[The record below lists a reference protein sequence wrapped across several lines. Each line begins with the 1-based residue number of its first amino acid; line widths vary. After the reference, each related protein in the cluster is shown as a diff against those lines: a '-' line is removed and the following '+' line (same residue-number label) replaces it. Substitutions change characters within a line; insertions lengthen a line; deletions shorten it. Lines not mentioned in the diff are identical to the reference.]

1 MNDEAN
7 IRASASKPAFFIVHR
22 SSFIVHNDSPMAEQP
37 VGSRARFRTLAAET
51 ALPIDADDL
60 MALGRRYTDQGM
72 YDEAIHLYEMA
83 GKLKPG
89 SVSLRINLAR
99 VRDLKKEAEESRYK
113 DVKSEVIAERA
124 RDEIDSSQYVGLA
137 QYYIAKDQSAKAIEL
152 LEIAK
157 IKTPNNYR
165 PFEILGRLYYSQG
178 EWEPAHEEI
187 QKARKLNPFDRGLA
201 EISGR
206 IQFELKNY
214 ERSLD
219 DFVDAFLLATD
230 QKGESTEPV
239 RRMINTLRRVHNIDA
254 KDLNHR
260 IKERVE
266 QLQLCTERLEIRKEN
281 LFRFDPRKDLKGIL
295 QKITRAAEKREDLI
309 TTSHDLRRLAVFQHM
324 KDEQIFRLSRFARV
338 EGYATGDYVF
348 REEDRSMDFYV
359 VKDGKIEIRK
369 ETPFGPQILGTLTAD
384 TIFGEM
390 NFIDRTHRSSDALAI
405 EASACYTFSF
415 SALDQLMDE
424 EKELAVGL
432 HWAFWRSLTE
442 KVRDANEQLKLFFQ
456 EDAKRGAGRKRAVD
470 QKREIQQVTVKS
482 EDKVDL
488 FRERG
493 LSAAEMKLLATFSS
507 EERFREGSMIFREGE
522 RGDKLYIVLDGR
534 VRISKF
540 IPGVGEEALT
550 VLDRG
555 DFFGEMALIDDKP
568 RSADGKAHEGD
579 ATVLSIDR
587 ATLNEILS
595 MDPHASLQ
603 FLNLLCRMI
612 SRRLRE
618 INEKIVQ
625 WKYMS
630 GGF

>member
-1 MNDEAN
+1 
-7 IRASASKPAFFIVHR
+7 
-22 SSFIVHNDSPMAEQP
+22 MAEQP
-37 VGSRARFRTLAAET
+37 VGSRARFRTLAAES
-51 ALPIDADDL
+51 ALPIEADDL
-60 MALGRRYTDQGM
+60 LALARRYSDQGM
-72 YDEAIHLYEMA
+72 YDESIHLYEMA
-83 GKLKPG
+83 EKLRPG
-89 SVSLRINLAR
+89 SVALRINLAR
-99 VRDLKKEAEESRYK
+99 VRDLKKTAEESRYN
-113 DVKSEVIAERA
+113 DVKIEVVAERA

-165 PFEILGRLYYSQG
+165 PYEILGRLYYSQG
-178 EWEPAHEEI
+178 EWDLAHEEI
-187 QKARKLNPFDRGLA
+187 GRARKLNPFDRGLA
-201 EISGR
+201 EVSGR
-206 IQFELKNY
+206 IQFELKNFD
-214 ERSLD
+214 RALD

-230 QKGESTEPV
+230 QKGETTEPV
-239 RRMINTLRRVHNIDA
+239 RRMINTLKRVHNIEA
-254 KDLNHR
+254 KDLNAK

-266 QLQLCTERLEIRKEN
+266 QLQLCTERLELRKEN
-281 LFRFDPRKDLKGIL
+281 LFRFDPHQDLKGIL

-359 VKDGKIEIRK
+359 VKDGRIEIRK
-369 ETPFGPQILGTLTAD
+369 ETPFGPQILGSLTVD

-390 NFIDRTHRSSDALAI
+390 NFIDRTHRSSDSLAV

-424 EKELAVGL
+424 DKELAVGL

-456 EDAKRGAGRKRAVD
+456 EDAKRGAGRKRVVD
-470 QKREIQQVTVKS
+470 GKRETQQVTVKS

-568 RSADGKAHEGD
+568 RSADGKAHDGD

>member
-1 MNDEAN
+1 
-7 IRASASKPAFFIVHR
+7 
-22 SSFIVHNDSPMAEQP
+22 MAEQP
-37 VGSRARFRTLAAET
+37 IASRPRFRTIAAE
-51 ALPIDADDL
+51 ASIPIDADEL
-60 MALGRRYTDQGM
+60 AGLAKRYADQGM
-72 YDEAIHLYEMA
+72 FDESIHLYEMA
-83 GKLKPG
+83 EKLKPG
-89 SVSLRINLAR
+89 SVAIRINLAR
-99 VRDLKKEAEESRYK
+99 VRDQKREAEESRYT
-113 DVKSEVIAERA
+113 EVRQEVLAERA

-137 QYYIAKDQSAKAIEL
+137 QYYMAKDQTSKAIEL

-157 IKTPNNYR
+157 LKTPNNYR

-178 EWEPAHEEI
+178 EWDPAREEI

-206 IQFELKNY
+206 IEFELKNFDGAL
-214 ERSLD
+214 E
-219 DFVDAFLLATD
+219 DFIDAFLLATD

-239 RRMINTLRRVHNIDA
+239 RRMINTLKRIHNIETKELNSKI
-254 KDLNHR
+254 KD
-260 IKERVE
+260 RVV
-266 QLQLCTERLEIRKEN
+266 QLQLCTERLEFRKEN
-281 LFRFDPRKDLKGIL
+281 LFRLDSRKDLKNIV
-295 QKITRAAEKREDLI
+295 QKITRDAEKRDNLI
-309 TTSHDLRRLAVFQHM
+309 QIAAELRKLTVLQHM
-324 KDEQIFRLSRFARV
+324 KDEQIFRLSRFVRV
-338 EGYATGDYVF
+338 DHLEAGEYVF

-359 VKDGKIEIRK
+359 VKDGRVEIRK
-369 ETPFGPQILGTLTAD
+369 DTPFGPQILGALTFD
-384 TIFGEM
+384 HIFGEM
-390 NFIDRTHRSSDALAI
+390 NFIDRTHRSSDGVAV
-405 EASACYTFSF
+405 EPSDCYTFSF
-415 SALDQLMDE
+415 SALDQMMDE
-424 EKELAVGL
+424 DKEIAVGL

-456 EDAKRGAGRKRAVD
+456 EDAKRGAGRKRAEGT
-470 QKREIQQVTVKS
+470 REMQQVTVKS

-488 FRERG
+488 FKERG

-522 RGDKLYIVLDGR
+522 KGDKLYIVLDGR

-555 DFFGEMALIDDKP
+555 DFFGEMALIDEKP
-568 RSADGKAHEGD
+568 RSADAKSHEGD

-618 INEKIVQ
+618 INEKIVH

>member
-1 MNDEAN
+1 
-7 IRASASKPAFFIVHR
+7 
-22 SSFIVHNDSPMAEQP
+22 MAET
-37 VGSRARFRTLAAET
+37 VARTRFRTVAAEGSI
-51 ALPIDADDL
+51 PIDADDL
-60 MALGRRYTDQGM
+60 LALARRYADQGM

-83 GKLKPG
+83 EKLKPG
-89 SVSLRINLAR
+89 SVAVRINLAR
-99 VRDLKKEAEESRYK
+99 ARDLKSQAEASRYESVRQ
-113 DVKSEVIAERA
+113 DVEAQRA
-124 RDEIDSSQYVGLA
+124 RDEVDASQYVGLA
-137 QYYIAKDQSAKAIEL
+137 QYYMAKDQTSKAIEL

-157 IKTPNNYR
+157 LKTPNNYR
-165 PFEILGRLYYSQG
+165 PYEILGRLHYSQG
-178 EWEPAHEEI
+178 EWDAAHEEI
-187 QKARKLNPFDRGLA
+187 VKARKLNPFDRGLA

-206 IQFELKNY
+206 VEFELRNFDRAM
-214 ERSLD
+214 E
-219 DFVDAFLLATD
+219 DFVDAFLLSTD

-239 RRMINTLRRVHNIDA
+239 RRMINTLKKMENIET
-254 KDLNHR
+254 KELNAR
-260 IKERVE
+260 IKQRVE
-266 QLQLCTERLEIRKEN
+266 QLQLCTERLELRKDN
-281 LFRFDPRKDLKGIL
+281 LFKVESKKGLREII
-295 QKITRAAEKREDLI
+295 QKITRDAETRDNLI
-309 TTSHDLRRLAVFQHM
+309 TMAADLRALTVFQHI
-324 KDEQIFRLSRFARV
+324 KDEQLIRLSKFARV
-338 EGYATGDYVF
+338 QALEEGGYVF
-348 REEDRSMDFYV
+348 REDDRSMDFYI
-359 VKDGKIEIRK
+359 VKDGRIEIRK
-369 ETPFGPQILGTLTAD
+369 DTPFGPQILGSLTPG

-390 NFIDRTHRSSDALAI
+390 NFVDRTHRSSDAAALTP
-405 EASACYTFSF
+405 SSCFTFSF

-424 EKELAVGL
+424 DKQLAVGL

-456 EDAKRGAGRKRAVD
+456 EDAKKGQGRKRVEGT
-470 QKREIQQVTVKS
+470 REMQQVTVKS

-488 FRERG
+488 FKERG
-493 LSAAEMKLLATFSS
+493 LSAGEMKLLATFSS
-507 EERFREGSMIFREGE
+507 EERFREGSMVFREGE
-522 RGDKLYIVLDGR
+522 KGEKLYIVLDGR

-540 IPGVGEEALT
+540 IPGVGEEALA

-555 DFFGEMALIDDKP
+555 DFFGEMALIDDKA
-568 RSADGKAHEGD
+568 RSADAKAHDGD

>member
-1 MNDEAN
+1 MA
-7 IRASASKPAFFIVHR
+7 AT
-22 SSFIVHNDSPMAEQP
+22 PMAEQP
-37 VGSRARFRTLAAET
+37 VVPASRSRFRTLATEQSI
-51 ALPIDADDL
+51 PIDADEL
-60 MALGRRYTDQGM
+60 LALAKRYADQGM
-72 YDEAIHLYEMA
+72 YDESIHLYEMA
-83 GKLKPG
+83 EKLKPG

-99 VRDLKKEAEESRYK
+99 VRDMKKQAEESRFA
-113 DVKSEVIAERA
+113 SLRQEVDAERVH
-124 RDEIDSSQYVGLA
+124 DEVDASQYVGLA
-137 QYYIAKDQSAKAIEL
+137 QYYMAKDQTSKAIEL

-157 IKTPNNYR
+157 LKTPNNYR
-165 PFEILGRLYYSQG
+165 PFEILGRLYYSEG
-178 EWEPAHEEI
+178 EWDPAHEEI
-187 QKARKLNPFDRGLA
+187 ERARKLNPFDRGLA
-201 EISGR
+201 EIQGR
-206 IQFELKNY
+206 VQFELKNFD
-214 ERSLD
+214 RSLD
-219 DFVDAFLLATD
+219 AFIDAFLLSTD
-230 QKGESTEPV
+230 QKGDSTEPV
-239 RRMINTLRRVHNIDA
+239 RRMINTLKRIQNIEP
-254 KDLNHR
+254 KELNAR

-266 QLQLCTERLEIRKEN
+266 QLQQCTERLEVRKES
-281 LFRFDPRKDLKGIL
+281 LFRPDRKEMREIMK
-295 QKITRAAEKREDLI
+295 KITRDAEKRDNLI
-309 TTSHDLRRLAVFQHM
+309 TVSSELRQLGVFQHM
-324 KDEQIFRLSRFARV
+324 KDEQLFHLSKFARV
-338 EGYATGDYVF
+338 DGLLEGDFVF
-348 REEDRSMDFYV
+348 REDDRSMDFYV
-359 VKDGKIEIRK
+359 VRDGRIEIRK
-369 ETPFGPQILGTLTAD
+369 DTPFGPQILGSLTRD

-390 NFIDRTHRSSDALAI
+390 NFIDRTHRSSDGMAV
-405 EASACYTFSF
+405 EASSVFTFSF

-424 EKELAVGL
+424 DKELAVGL

-456 EDAKRGAGRKRAVD
+456 EDAKKGAGRKRIEG
-470 QKREIQQVTVKS
+470 KREMQQVTVKS

-488 FRERG
+488 FKERG

-507 EERFREGSMIFREGE
+507 EERFREGSQIFREGE
-522 RGDKLYIVLDGR
+522 KGDKLFIVLDGR

-555 DFFGEMALIDDKP
+555 DFFGEMALIDDKV
-568 RSADGKAHEGD
+568 RSADAKAHEGG

>member
-1 MNDEAN
+1 
-7 IRASASKPAFFIVHR
+7 
-22 SSFIVHNDSPMAEQP
+22 MAEAP
-37 VGSRARFRTLAAET
+37 HNPARARFRTLAAET
-51 ALPIDADDL
+51 SIPIEADDL
-60 MALGRRYTDQGM
+60 IALAKRYADQGM
-72 YDEAIHLYEMA
+72 FDESIHLYEMA
-83 GKLKPG
+83 EKLKPG
-89 SVSLRINLAR
+89 SVALRINLAR
-99 VRDLKKEAEESRYK
+99 VRDLKRAAEESRFI
-113 DVKSEVIAERA
+113 EVRQEVSAERG
-124 RDEIDSSQYVGLA
+124 RDEIDSSQYAGLA
-137 QYYIAKDQSAKAIEL
+137 QYYMAKDQTSKAIEL

-178 EWEPAHEEI
+178 EWELAHEEI
-187 QKARKLNPFDRGLA
+187 GKARTLNPFDRGLA
-201 EISGR
+201 EAEGR
-206 IQFELKNY
+206 VEFELKNFDG
-214 ERSLD
+214 SLD
-219 DFVDAFLLATD
+219 AFIDAFLLSTD

-239 RRMINTLRRVHNIDA
+239 RRMINTLKRIHNIDA
-254 KDLNHR
+254 KDLNVR

-266 QLQLCTERLEIRKEN
+266 QLQLATERLEFRKEN
-281 LFRFDPRKDLKGIL
+281 LFKLESRKDLKEIM
-295 QKITRAAEKREDLI
+295 QKITRDAEKRDNLI
-309 TTSHDLRRLAVFQHM
+309 TISAELRKLSVFQHM
-324 KDEQIFRLSRFARV
+324 KDESIFRLSKFARV
-338 EGYATGDYVF
+338 QPLVHGAYVF
-348 REEDRSMDFYV
+348 REDDRSMDFYV
-359 VKDGKIEIRK
+359 VKTGRIEIRK
-369 ETPFGPQILGTLTAD
+369 ETPFGPQILGALAAD

-390 NFIDRTHRSSDALAI
+390 NFIDRTHRSSDAVSV
-405 EASACYTFSF
+405 EPSACYTFSF

-424 EKELAVGL
+424 DKELAVGL
-432 HWAFWRSLTE
+432 HWAFWRSLTV

-456 EDAKRGAGRKRAVD
+456 EDAKKGQGRKRAEG
-470 QKREIQQVTVKS
+470 KREMQQITVKS

-488 FRERG
+488 FKERG

-507 EERFREGSMIFREGE
+507 EERFREGSMIFREGDK
-522 RGDKLYIVLDGR
+522 GDKLYIVLDGR

-555 DFFGEMALIDDKP
+555 DFFGEMALIDDKA
-568 RSADGKAHEGD
+568 RSADAKAHETD

-618 INEKIVQ
+618 INDKIVQ

>member
-1 MNDEAN
+1 
-7 IRASASKPAFFIVHR
+7 
-22 SSFIVHNDSPMAEQP
+22 MAEQP
-37 VGSRARFRTLAAET
+37 IGSRARFRTLAADSAIPIEAEDLL
-51 ALPIDADDL
+51 ALA
-60 MALGRRYTDQGM
+60 RRYADQGM
-72 YDEAIHLYEMA
+72 YDESIHLFEMVE
-83 GKLKPG
+83 KLKPG

-99 VRDLKKEAEESRYK
+99 VRDLKRAEEERRYADLK
-113 DVKSEVIAERA
+113 LEVIAERA
-124 RDEIDSSQYVGLA
+124 RDEVDSSQYVGLA
-137 QYYIAKDQSAKAIEL
+137 QYYVAKDQNSKAIEL

-178 EWEPAHEEI
+178 EWEAAHEEI
-187 QKARKLNPFDRGLA
+187 GKARKLNPFDRGLA

-206 IQFELKNY
+206 IEFELKNFD
-214 ERSLD
+214 RALD

-239 RRMINTLRRVHNIDA
+239 RRMINTLKRVHSIDA
-254 KDLNHR
+254 KDLNAK
-260 IKERVE
+260 IKKRVE
-266 QLQLCTERLEIRKEN
+266 QLQLSTERLELRKED
-281 LFRFDPRKDLKGIL
+281 LFRLDSHKDLKDIL
-295 QKITRAAEKREDLI
+295 TKITRAAEKREDLI

-324 KDEQIFRLSRFARV
+324 KDEQIFRLSKFARV
-338 EGYATGDYVF
+338 EGYATGDFVF
-348 REEDRSMDFYV
+348 HEEDRSMDFYV
-359 VKDGKIEIRK
+359 VKDGRIEIRK
-369 ETPFGPQILGTLTAD
+369 DTPFGPQILGTLTAD

-390 NFIDRTHRSSDALAI
+390 NFIDRTYRSSDGVATQ
-405 EASACYTFSF
+405 ASACYTFSF

-424 EKELAVGL
+424 DKELAVGL

-456 EDAKRGAGRKRAVD
+456 EDAKKGQGRKRAVD
-470 QKREIQQVTVKS
+470 GKREMQQVTVKS

-507 EERFREGSMIFREGE
+507 EERFREGSMMFREGE
-522 RGDKLYIVLDGR
+522 KGDKLYIVLDGR

-555 DFFGEMALIDDKP
+555 DFFGEMALIDEKP
-568 RSADGKAHEGD
+568 RSADAKAHDGD

-618 INEKIVQ
+618 INDKIVQ

>member
-1 MNDEAN
+1 
-7 IRASASKPAFFIVHR
+7 
-22 SSFIVHNDSPMAEQP
+22 MAEQP
-37 VGSRARFRTLAAET
+37 IPTRSRFRTIASEAT
-51 ALPIDADDL
+51 IPIDAEEL
-60 MALGRRYTDQGM
+60 ASLAKRYADQGM
-72 YDEAIHLYEMA
+72 FDEAIHLYEMA
-83 GKLKPG
+83 EKLKPG
-89 SVSLRINLAR
+89 SVAIRINLAR
-99 VRDLKKEAEESRYK
+99 VRDQKRAAEESRYT
-113 DVKSEVIAERA
+113 EVRQEVVAERA

-137 QYYIAKDQSAKAIEL
+137 QYYMAKDQTSKAIEL

-157 IKTPNNYR
+157 LKTPNNYR

-178 EWEPAHEEI
+178 EWDAAREEI
-187 QKARKLNPFDRGLA
+187 QRARKLNPFDRGLA

-206 IQFELKNY
+206 IEFELKNFDG
-214 ERSLD
+214 SLE
-219 DFVDAFLLATD
+219 DFIDAFLLATD

-239 RRMINTLRRVHNIDA
+239 RRMINTLKRINSIET
-254 KDLNHR
+254 KDLNTK
-260 IKERVE
+260 IKERVG
-266 QLQLCTERLEIRKEN
+266 QLELCTERLEFRKEN
-281 LFRFDPRKDLKGIL
+281 LFRLDKKDLKVIVD
-295 QKITRAAEKREDLI
+295 KVTRDAEKRDNLI
-309 TTSHDLRRLAVFQHM
+309 QIAAELRRLSVFQHM
-324 KDEQIFRLSRFARV
+324 KDEQIFRLSRFARI
-338 EGYATGDYVF
+338 EPLKANQYIF

-359 VKDGKIEIRK
+359 VKDGRIEIRK
-369 ETPFGPQILGTLTAD
+369 DTPFGPQILGALTAD
-384 TIFGEM
+384 HIFGEM
-390 NFIDRTHRSSDALAI
+390 NFIDRTHRSSDGMAV
-405 EASACYTFSF
+405 ETSSCYTFSF
-415 SALDQLMDE
+415 SALDQMMDE
-424 EKELAVGL
+424 DKEIAVGL

-456 EDAKRGAGRKRAVD
+456 EDAKRGAGRKRAEGT
-470 QKREIQQVTVKS
+470 REMQQVTVKS

-488 FRERG
+488 FKERG

-568 RSADGKAHEGD
+568 RSADAKSHEGD

>member
-1 MNDEAN
+1 
-7 IRASASKPAFFIVHR
+7 
-22 SSFIVHNDSPMAEQP
+22 MAEQP
-37 VGSRARFRTLAAET
+37 IGSRARFRTLAAEGAIPIEADELL
-51 ALPIDADDL
+51 ALA
-60 MALGRRYTDQGM
+60 RRYADEGM
-72 YDEAIHLYEMA
+72 YDESIHLFEMVE
-83 GKLKPG
+83 KLKPG

-99 VRDLKKEAEESRYK
+99 VRDLKRAEEQRRYADLK
-113 DVKSEVIAERA
+113 LEVVAERA

-137 QYYIAKDQSAKAIEL
+137 QYYIAKDQNSKAIEL

-165 PFEILGRLYYSQG
+165 PYEILGRLYYSQG
-178 EWEPAHEEI
+178 EWEVSHEEI
-187 QKARKLNPFDRGLA
+187 SKARKLNPFDRGLA

-206 IQFELKNY
+206 IEFELKNFD
-214 ERSLD
+214 RALD

-239 RRMINTLRRVHNIDA
+239 RRMINTLKRVHSIDA
-254 KDLNHR
+254 KDLNAK
-260 IKERVE
+260 IKQRVE
-266 QLQLCTERLEIRKEN
+266 KLQLATERLELRKED
-281 LFRFDPRKDLKGIL
+281 LFRLDSHKDLKEIVN
-295 QKITRAAEKREDLI
+295 KITRAVEKREDLI

-324 KDEQIFRLSRFARV
+324 KDEQIFRLSKFARV
-338 EGYATGDYVF
+338 EGYATGDYAF
-348 REEDRSMDFYV
+348 HEEDRSMDFYV
-359 VKDGKIEIRK
+359 VKDGRMEIRK

-390 NFIDRTHRSSDALAI
+390 NFIDRTHRSSDALAT

-424 EKELAVGL
+424 DKELAVGL

-456 EDAKRGAGRKRAVD
+456 EDAKRGQGRKRAVD
-470 QKREIQQVTVKS
+470 GKREMQQVTVKS

-507 EERFREGSMIFREGE
+507 EERFREGSMMFREGDK
-522 RGDKLYIVLDGR
+522 GDKLYIVLDGR

-555 DFFGEMALIDDKP
+555 DFFGEMALIDEKP
-568 RSADGKAHEGD
+568 RSADAKAHDGD

-618 INEKIVQ
+618 INDKIVQ

>member
-1 MNDEAN
+1 
-7 IRASASKPAFFIVHR
+7 
-22 SSFIVHNDSPMAEQP
+22 MAETP
-37 VGSRARFRTLAAET
+37 VTTPARTRFRTVAAEGSI
-51 ALPIDADDL
+51 PIDADDL
-60 MALGRRYTDQGM
+60 VALARRYVDQGM

-83 GKLKPG
+83 EKLKPG
-89 SVSLRINLAR
+89 SVALRINLAR
-99 VRDLKKEAEESRYK
+99 ARDLKSQAEASRYETVRQ
-113 DVKSEVIAERA
+113 DVDAQRA
-124 RDEIDSSQYVGLA
+124 RDEVDASQYVGLA
-137 QYYIAKDQSAKAIEL
+137 QYYMAKDQTSKAIEL

-157 IKTPNNYR
+157 LKTPNNYR
-165 PFEILGRLYYSQG
+165 PYEILGRLHYSQG
-178 EWEPAHEEI
+178 EWDAAHEEI
-187 QKARKLNPFDRGLA
+187 VKARKLNPFDRGLA

-206 IQFELKNY
+206 VEFELRNF
-214 ERSLD
+214 ERAME
-219 DFVDAFLLATD
+219 DFVDAFLLSTD

-239 RRMINTLRRVHNIDA
+239 RRMINTLKRMENIET
-254 KDLNHR
+254 KELNAR
-260 IKERVE
+260 IKQRVE
-266 QLQLCTERLEIRKEN
+266 QLQLCTERLELRKDN
-281 LFRFDPRKDLKGIL
+281 LFKVESKKGLREII
-295 QKITRAAEKREDLI
+295 QKITRDAETRDNLI
-309 TTSHDLRRLAVFQHM
+309 TMAADLRALAVFQHI
-324 KDEQIFRLSRFARV
+324 KDEQLIRLSKFARV
-338 EGYATGDYVF
+338 EVLEEGGHVF
-348 REEDRSMDFYV
+348 REDDRSMDFYV
-359 VKDGKIEIRK
+359 VKNGRVDIRK
-369 ETPFGPQILGTLTAD
+369 DTPFGPQILGSLTEG

-390 NFIDRTHRSSDALAI
+390 NFIDRTHRSSDAVAVVP
-405 EASACYTFSF
+405 SSCFTFSF

-424 EKELAVGL
+424 DKQLAVGL

-456 EDAKRGAGRKRAVD
+456 EDAKKGQGRKRVEGT
-470 QKREIQQVTVKS
+470 REMQQVTVKS

-488 FRERG
+488 FKERG
-493 LSAAEMKLLATFSS
+493 LSAGEMKLLATFSS
-507 EERFREGSMIFREGE
+507 EERFSEGSMVFREGE
-522 RGDKLYIVLDGR
+522 KGEKLYIVLDGR

-540 IPGVGEEALT
+540 IPGVGEEALA

-555 DFFGEMALIDDKP
+555 DFFGEMALIDDKA
-568 RSADGKAHEGD
+568 RSADAKAHDGD

>member
-1 MNDEAN
+1 
-7 IRASASKPAFFIVHR
+7 
-22 SSFIVHNDSPMAEQP
+22 MAEQP
-37 VGSRARFRTLAAET
+37 LASRARFKTIVSEHAVAIE
-51 ALPIDADDL
+51 ADDL
-60 MALGRRYTDQGM
+60 LVLARRYVDQGM

-83 GKLKPG
+83 EKLKPG

-99 VRDLKKEAEESRYK
+99 ARDLKKAAEEARYAG
-113 DVKSEVIAERA
+113 VKSEVIGERA

-137 QYYIAKDQSAKAIEL
+137 QYYMAKDQTSKAIEL
-152 LEIAK
+152 LEFAK
-157 IKTPNNYR
+157 LKTPNNYR

-178 EWEPAHEEI
+178 EWHAAHDEI
-187 QKARKLNPFDRGLA
+187 QSARKLNPFDRGLA

-206 IQFELKNY
+206 IEFELKNFD
-214 ERSLD
+214 RALD

-239 RRMINTLRRVHNIDA
+239 RRMINTLKRIHNIDSKA
-254 KDLNHR
+254 LNAR

-266 QLQLCTERLEIRKEN
+266 NLQLSTERLELRKEN
-281 LFRFDPRKDLKGIL
+281 LFRLDTKKDLKGIID
-295 QKITRAAEKREDLI
+295 KITRAEEKREDLI
-309 TTSHDLRRLAVFQHM
+309 SISHDLRKLLVFQHM
-324 KDEQIFRLSRFARV
+324 KDEQIFRLSKFARI
-338 EGYATGDYVF
+338 EGFTENDF
-348 REEDRSMDFYV
+348 LFKSEDRSMDFYV
-359 VKDGKIEIRK
+359 VREGRIEIRK
-369 ETPFGPQILGTLTAD
+369 DTPFGPQILGSLVAD

-390 NFIDRTHRSSDALAI
+390 NFIDRTHRSSDAVAV
-405 EASACYTFSF
+405 EPSAVYTFSF

-424 EKELAVGL
+424 DKELAVGL

-456 EDAKRGAGRKRAVD
+456 EDAKKGQGRKRAD
-470 QKREIQQVTVKS
+470 GKREVQQITVKS

-493 LSAAEMKLLATFSS
+493 LSAAEMKLLATFST

-522 RGDKLYIVLDGR
+522 KGDKLYIVLDGR

-568 RSADGKAHEGD
+568 RSADAKAHEQD

-618 INEKIVQ
+618 INDKIVQ

>member
-1 MNDEAN
+1 
-7 IRASASKPAFFIVHR
+7 
-22 SSFIVHNDSPMAEQP
+22 
-37 VGSRARFRTLAAET
+37 LAAES
-51 ALPIDADDL
+51 AIPIEADDL
-60 MALGRRYTDQGM
+60 ITLAKRYADQGM
-72 YDEAIHLYEMA
+72 FDESIHLYEMA
-83 GKLKPG
+83 EKLRPG
-89 SVSLRINLAR
+89 SVALRINLAR
-99 VRDLKKEAEESRYK
+99 VRDLKRVAEESRFS
-113 DVKSEVIAERA
+113 DVRQEVTAERA

-137 QYYIAKDQSAKAIEL
+137 QYYMAKDQTSKSIEL

-157 IKTPNNYR
+157 LKTPNNYR
-165 PFEILGRLYYSQG
+165 PYEILGRLYYSQG
-178 EWEPAHEEI
+178 EWELAHEEI
-187 QKARKLNPFDRGLA
+187 SKARKLNPFDRGLA
-201 EISGR
+201 ELGGR
-206 IQFELKNY
+206 VEFELKNFDGA
-214 ERSLD
+214 LNA
-219 DFVDAFLLATD
+219 FVDAFLLATD

-239 RRMINTLRRVHNIDA
+239 RRMINTLKRIQSLEA
-254 KDLNHR
+254 KELNAR

-266 QLQLCTERLEIRKEN
+266 HLQLCTERLEFRKEN
-281 LFRFDPRKDLKGIL
+281 LFKLESRKDLKEIML
-295 QKITRAAEKREDLI
+295 KITRDAEKRDNLI
-309 TTSHDLRRLAVFQHM
+309 TISAELRHLGVFQHM
-324 KDEQIFRLSRFARV
+324 KDESIFRLSRFARIETLK
-338 EGYATGDYVF
+338 EGGYVF

-359 VKDGKIEIRK
+359 VKSGRIEIRK
-369 ETPFGPQILGTLTAD
+369 ETPFGPQILGALSAD

-390 NFIDRTHRSSDALAI
+390 NFIDRTHRSSDGVAV
-405 EASACYTFSF
+405 EPSAAYTFSF

-424 EKELAVGL
+424 DKELAVGL
-432 HWAFWRSLTE
+432 HWAFWRSLAE

-456 EDAKRGAGRKRAVD
+456 EDAKKGQGRKRAEG
-470 QKREIQQVTVKS
+470 KREMQQITVKS

-488 FRERG
+488 FKERG
-493 LSAAEMKLLATFSS
+493 LSAAEMKLLATFST
-507 EERFREGSMIFREGE
+507 EERFREGSMMFREGE

-555 DFFGEMALIDDKP
+555 DFFGEMALIDDKA
-568 RSADGKAHEGD
+568 RSADAKAHEGD

>member
-1 MNDEAN
+1 
-7 IRASASKPAFFIVHR
+7 
-22 SSFIVHNDSPMAEQP
+22 MAEQP
-37 VGSRARFRTLAAET
+37 VGTRARFRTLAAES
-51 ALPIDADDL
+51 ALPIDAEDL
-60 MALGRRYTDQGM
+60 LALARRYADQGM
-72 YDEAIHLYEMA
+72 YDESIHLYEMA
-83 GKLKPG
+83 EKLKPG
-89 SVSLRINLAR
+89 SVALRINLAR
-99 VRDLKKEAEESRYK
+99 VRDLKKQAEDARYG
-113 DVKSEVIAERA
+113 DVKAVVVAERG
-124 RDEIDSSQYVGLA
+124 RDEVDSSQYVGLA
-137 QYYIAKDQSAKAIEL
+137 QYYIAKDQTSKAIEL

-178 EWEPAHEEI
+178 EWDVAHEEI

-206 IQFELKNY
+206 IQFELKNFD
-214 ERSLD
+214 LALN

-239 RRMINTLRRVHNIDA
+239 RRMINTLKRVHNIDA
-254 KDLNHR
+254 KDLNAR

-266 QLQLCTERLEIRKEN
+266 QLQLCTERLELRKEN
-281 LFRFDPRKDLKGIL
+281 LFRFDSHKDIKGIL

-359 VKDGKIEIRK
+359 VKDGRIEIRK

-390 NFIDRTHRSSDALAI
+390 NFIDRTHRSSDGLAV

-424 EKELAVGL
+424 DKELAVGL

-470 QKREIQQVTVKS
+470 SKRETQQVTVKS

>member
-1 MNDEAN
+1 AT
-7 IRASASKPAFFIVHR
+7 PAR
-22 SSFIVHNDSPMAEQP
+22 T
-37 VGSRARFRTLAAET
+37 RFRTVAAE
-51 ALPIDADDL
+51 ASIPIDADDL
-60 MALGRRYTDQGM
+60 ATLARRYADQGM

-83 GKLKPG
+83 EKLKPG
-89 SVSLRINLAR
+89 SVAVHINLAR
-99 VRDLKKEAEESRYK
+99 TRDLKQQAEASRYETVRQ
-113 DVKSEVIAERA
+113 DVDAQRA
-124 RDEIDSSQYVGLA
+124 RDEVDASQYVGLA
-137 QYYIAKDQSAKAIEL
+137 QYYMAKDQTSKAIEL

-157 IKTPNNYR
+157 LKTPNNYR
-165 PFEILGRLYYSQG
+165 PYEILGRLHYSQG
-178 EWEPAHEEI
+178 EWDAAHDEI
-187 QKARKLNPFDRGLA
+187 GKARKLNPFDRGLA

-206 IQFELKNY
+206 VEFELRNFDRAL
-214 ERSLD
+214 E
-219 DFVDAFLLATD
+219 DFVDAFLLSTD

-239 RRMINTLRRVHNIDA
+239 RRMINTLKRIENIES
-254 KDLNHR
+254 KDLNTR
-260 IKERVE
+260 IKKRVE
-266 QLQLCTERLEIRKEN
+266 QLQLCTERLELRKDN
-281 LFRFDPRKDLKGIL
+281 LFKLESKKGLRDIIEKVTRDAETRDNL
-295 QKITRAAEKREDLI
+295 ITMAAE
-309 TTSHDLRRLAVFQHM
+309 LRALEVFQHI
-324 KDEQIFRLSRFARV
+324 KDEQIIRLSKFAHV
-338 EGYATGDYVF
+338 QQLAEGAHVF
-348 REEDRSMDFYV
+348 KEEDRSMDFYV
-359 VKDGKIEIRK
+359 VKEGRIEIRK
-369 ETPFGPQILGTLTAD
+369 ETPFGPQILGSLTSG

-390 NFIDRTHRSSDALAI
+390 NFIDRTHRSSDAMAVI
-405 EASACYTFSF
+405 PSNCYTFSF

-424 EKELAVGL
+424 DKQLAVGL

-456 EDAKRGAGRKRAVD
+456 EDAKKGQGRKRVEGT
-470 QKREIQQVTVKS
+470 RETQEVTVKS

-488 FRERG
+488 FKERG
-493 LSAAEMKLLATFSS
+493 LSAGEMKLLATFSS
-507 EERFREGSMIFREGE
+507 EERFREGSTVFREGE
-522 RGDKLYIVLDGR
+522 KGDKLYIVLDGR

-540 IPGVGEEALT
+540 IPGVGEEALA

-555 DFFGEMALIDDKP
+555 DFFGEMALIDDKA
-568 RSADGKAHEGD
+568 RSADAKAHDGD